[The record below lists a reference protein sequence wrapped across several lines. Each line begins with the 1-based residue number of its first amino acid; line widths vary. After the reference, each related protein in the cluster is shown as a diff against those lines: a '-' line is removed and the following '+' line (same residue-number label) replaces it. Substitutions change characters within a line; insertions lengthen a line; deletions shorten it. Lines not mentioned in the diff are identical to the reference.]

1 MKIFRICV
9 HTCLYSCVF
18 VCMCVYAFF
27 SMFVCKYMCVCVCGC
42 GCVYVCVCAQCVIV
56 AIAVCSLQL
65 NFNLALG
72 RPSMESDPYME
83 ASLPNDG
90 NLANFYPYCSC
101 SYASSLQN
109 WFAVDFGRL
118 TYVGVVT
125 ITPEARSG
133 NVNHL
138 FYTIV
143 IRFKCESQKS

>member
-1 MKIFRICV
+1 MCA
-9 HTCLYSCVF
+9 YVF
-18 VCMCVYAFF
+18 VCMRVLVGMCVYAFF
-27 SMFVCKYMCVCVCGC
+27 SMFVCKYMCVCV
-42 GCVYVCVCAQCVIV
+42 CVYVCVCAQCVIV

-72 RPSMESDPYME
+72 RPYMESQPFME
-83 ASLPNDG
+83 AALANDG
-90 NLANFYPYCSC
+90 NLANFFPYCSC
-101 SYASSLQN
+101 NYASSLQN

-125 ITPEARSG
+125 ITPEAVSG

-143 IRFKCESQKS
+143 IRFKCES